1 MDMSTPLLLEV
12 APEIDTN
19 PTSFYRRRGRRGGVG
34 PHPDPRYRLALA
46 MSVHP
51 TNFDPATSLVLVRP
65 IGHSRRHFLDVFL
78 QQRDGQRDGRDRRQ
92 FVLSRPGQCR
102 QLATLRCVVDRP
114 ASDILRAS
122 QGCRGVGISVPI
134 PIPKGIPMGI
144 PIPTAESRA
153 AVGTEF
159 LSTYPPH
166 THTQGDPHGDPH
178 THGRVQGCRGD
189 GISIHIFT
197 PYPYPWGSHG
207 NPHTHGRARG

>member
-1 MDMSTPLLLEV
+1 M
-12 APEIDTN
+12 
-19 PTSFYRRRGRRGGVG
+19 VG

-65 IGHSRRHFLDVFL
+65 IGHSRRDSLGVFL

-134 PIPKGIPMGI
+134 PN
-144 PIPTAESRA
+144 
-153 AVGTEF
+153 
-159 LSTYPPH
+159 
-166 THTQGDPHGDPH
+166 TQGNPHGDLR

-189 GISIHIFT
+189 GISIPIPT
-197 PYPYPWGSHG
+197 PYPYPRESPWGS
-207 NPHTHGRARG
+207 PYPRQS